1 MANKKTTSNKTTSKE
16 KKSKKSDQQADTKKA
31 QAAKKREDDVLKMIA
46 KNDSFELTFPWQ
58 KIKPVYEQKIK
69 QLAVNIKLKGF
80 RKGKAPLNLAEKE
93 IGTEKIINRV
103 LQQLIPE
110 AYREQIKKR
119 NINPIA
125 DPEFQIISTNRE
137 NDWTIKAITASKP
150 EIKLDGYKKIVAEA
164 KKKAQKNIDEHNKKA
179 QQQSKKSKTEKK
191 AVQSKA
197 KKTDDSTKQKIQPL
211 TKQQQDDTVVQTV
224 FSQLVAKLK
233 PAIPE
238 LLIKQNTR
246 QEMHNLTHKLKDMNI
261 KMEDF
266 LKARNMTQ
274 DQLTMQ
280 MAYSSLNQL
289 QVEFILNAIAEEEK
303 ITVEPKEVE
312 ERIKAIE
319 DKGVREKIK
328 QDKAY
333 QQYLKATIAK
343 QKVIQYLLNM

>member
-1 MANKKTTSNKTTSKE
+1 MATKKTDPKQKKA
-16 KKSKKSDQQADTKKA
+16 KKSNNTASKKTQ
-31 QAAKKREDDVLKMIA
+31 AKKNQEDSVLKMIA
-46 KNDSFELTFPWQ
+46 KNDTFELTFPWKTIEPLYQ
-58 KIKPVYEQKIK
+58 QTIK
-69 QLAVNIKLKGF
+69 QLSANTKLKGF

-103 LQQLIPE
+103 LQQIIPD
-110 AYREQIKKR
+110 AYKKK
-119 NINPIA
+119 IQETKLTPIA
-125 DPEFQIISTNRE
+125 DPEFQIISANKE

-150 EIKLDGYKKIVAEA
+150 KIKLDGYKKIVTEA
-164 KKKAQKNIDEHNKKA
+164 KKKAQKNIDEHNKKVEK
-179 QQQSKKSKTEKK
+179 QEKSDKESKKADETKASKSDSQPTP
-191 AVQSKA
+191 
-197 KKTDDSTKQKIQPL
+197 KTQPL
-211 TKQQQDDTVVQTV
+211 TKQQQDDTIMQTV

-289 QVEFILNAIAEEEK
+289 QVEFILSAIAEEEK
-303 ITVEPKEVE
+303 ITVEPKEVQ
-312 ERIKAIE
+312 ERIKAVE
-319 DKGVREKIK
+319 DNEIREKIK

-343 QKVIQYLLNM
+343 QKVIQYLLDI